1 MEYSS
6 LRARARENLKEN
18 WGTSIAAAAIAAL
31 GGALISGSGFLPK
44 VEVKVSDITELK
56 NLWDVAKYGLAAGF
70 GMAGILGFAQLL
82 LGGVIQLGYVKF
94 LLKQH
99 DGKPLD
105 WKDLFS
111 EFDRFGTGFA
121 QAFLRGLYVFL
132 WSLLFIIP
140 GIVKSFSYA
149 MTPFILAEHP
159 ELSANEAIT
168 RSREM
173 MDGHKGEL
181 FILRL
186 TFIGWDILAGLT
198 LNLGYLLLN
207 PYCNAADAAFYRQLQ
222 AENRYTNIG

>member
-1 MEYSS
+1 MEYSL
-6 LRARARENLKEN
+6 LRARARANLKNN
-18 WGTSIAAAAIAAL
+18 WALSIAAAAIAAL
-31 GGALISGSGFLPK
+31 AGALLCGSGFLPEI
-44 VEVKVSDITELK
+44 EVKVSSVRELE
-56 NLWDVAKYGLAAGF
+56 NLWDAVKYGVTTGLRTVG
-70 GMAGILGFAQLL
+70 GLGLVQLI
-82 LGGVIQLGYVKF
+82 LGGVIQLGYVKY

-99 DGKPLD
+99 DGGELN

-121 QAFLRGLYVFL
+121 QAFLRDLYILL

-149 MTPFILAEHP
+149 MTPYILAENP
-159 ELSANEAIT
+159 DMTANEAIT

-181 FILRL
+181 FILHL
-186 TFIGWDILAGLT
+186 TFIGWGILAGLT

-207 PYCNAADAAFYRQLQ
+207 PYMNAADAAFYRQLQ
-222 AENRYTNIG
+222 AQQHTAAE